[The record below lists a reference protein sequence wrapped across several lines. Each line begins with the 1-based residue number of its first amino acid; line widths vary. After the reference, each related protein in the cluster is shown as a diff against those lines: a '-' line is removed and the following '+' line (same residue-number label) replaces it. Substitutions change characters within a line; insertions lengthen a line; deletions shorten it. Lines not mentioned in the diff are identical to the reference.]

1 MSHGY
6 TVNQPPQQDWR
17 PPRKRHRLLKGLG
30 IGLALL
36 VVLVVIAGI
45 FGSGSKGGSGTSAS
59 GAAGTGGAAP
69 AAASAGPGIG
79 SKVRDGKFQFT
90 VTRVSHRHSVG
101 DTSLGLGETAQG
113 RYTVLHVKVTNI
125 GNVSQTLDDSS
136 QYVYDSHGRKYDAD
150 TAADL
155 DANGSNGGGV
165 FLNDINPGNT
175 VHGVILFDLPKG
187 DKAVKAELHDSAFS
201 GGVTVSLARP

>member
-6 TVNQPPQQDWR
+6 TVNQLPQQQDWR
-17 PPRKRHRLLKGLG
+17 PRKRHRLLKGLG
-30 IGLALL
+30 IGFALL
-36 VVLVVIAGI
+36 IVLIVIAGI
-45 FGSGSKGGSGTSAS
+45 FGSGNKGGSGTSAS
-59 GAAGTGGAAP
+59 GSASTGAAAP
-69 AAASAGPGIG
+69 AAVSKGPGIG

-113 RYTVLHVKVTNI
+113 RFTVLHVKVTNI
-125 GNVSQTLDDSS
+125 GNVSQTLDDSA

-150 TAADL
+150 STADI
-155 DANGSNGGGV
+155 DANNNNGGGV
-165 FLNDINPGNT
+165 FFNDINPGNT

-201 GGVTVSLARP
+201 GGVTVSLRP